1 MKNEIKKDHLL
12 TSLLF
17 SAENVKYQVK
27 LRGETWK
34 DSLAKLGGP
43 EYKELANR
51 IKEAVNIL
59 SFIISFRHFFDFQI
73 G

>member
-34 DSLAKLGGP
+34 DSLARLGDP

-51 IKEAVNIL
+51 ITKAVNIL
-59 SFIISFRHFFDFQI
+59 LFIISFRHFLIFQI
-73 G
+73 A